1 MSTNIIKNF
10 ILFLG
15 NVFNRRN
22 KKYYPSKSERID
34 LVSAIIQDQIIT
46 PEMANNL
53 FDMLKRFEEKYN
65 VTSYDFYT
73 HYNEMPRLNDF
84 KRWYTACKIISPIHG
99 AYYPYRLPVNFKG

>member
-1 MSTNIIKNF
+1 MLINTVKKFINLTGEALGRSNQQASPSVHIKP
-10 ILFLG
+10 
-15 NVFNRRN
+15 VTA
-22 KKYYPSKSERID
+22 
-34 LVSAIIQDQIIT
+34 VIQDQIIT